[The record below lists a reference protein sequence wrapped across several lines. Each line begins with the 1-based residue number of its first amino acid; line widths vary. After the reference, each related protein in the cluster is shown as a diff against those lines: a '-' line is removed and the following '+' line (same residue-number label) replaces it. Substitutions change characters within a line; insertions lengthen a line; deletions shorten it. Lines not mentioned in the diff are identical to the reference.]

1 MSIPNINIASLVNAY
16 ITTKLKEPAKVSI
29 VVMPEGQKLGETST
43 GRGQSLIDVSMGGNK
58 AFNRM
63 VLQFFPE
70 TLSDP
75 KSVDYASFEAPG
87 SASPLYQWV
96 KSGARPL
103 SFTAIFYRESV
114 DDIPAG
120 TKETRYNVDINKRV
134 AWLRRFMYPDYKDDG
149 TSTPPSRL
157 LLCFPKTFI
166 SVLGG
171 SVFPCIMTKCDVEWK
186 EWFIDGTPR
195 LATVNLEFAEYCQFS
210 DGIGWPRQFEFENY
224 LR

>member
-1 MSIPNINIASLVNAY
+1 MGIPNINIASLVNAY
-16 ITTKLKEPAKVSI
+16 ITTQLKEPAKVSL
-29 VVMPEGQKLGETST
+29 VVMPGSRAGIDSFGRKSFIST
-43 GRGQSLIDVSMGGNK
+43 KNSLE
-58 AFNRM
+58 RM

-75 KSVDYASFEAPG
+75 KGVDYATFEAPG
-87 SASPLYQWV
+87 SASPLYQWI

-103 SFTAIFYRESV
+103 SFTAVFYRESS

-120 TKETRYNVDINKRV
+120 TKETRYSVDINKRI
-134 AWLRRFMYPDYKDDG
+134 AWLRRFVYPDYKSDG
-149 TSTPPSRL
+149 TSTPPGRL

-186 EWFIDGTPR
+186 EWFTDGTPR

-210 DGIGWPRQFEFENY
+210 DGIAWPLQSEFETIVNDG
-224 LR
+224 LGSR